1 MAHTTTVG
9 QTMSIGSALLI
20 FVGGLFAGFVNAL
33 AGGGSLLTVP
43 LLGLAGV
50 DGLIANGTN
59 PVSVL
64 LATMT
69 TGIGYA
75 RGGYADWGKISKVLG
90 PAIAGGL
97 VGALLVS
104 NLNDDIFKKAF
115 GIVMIP
121 LLLLSLKPPKRDGVR
136 KPWPLAVTTGVFFLA
151 GIYAGAIQAGTGL
164 ILLLILSRAGNDL
177 VSGNAIKNFVITA
190 ISLIAVPIFII
201 QGQVRWVPALI
212 LSGGTMIGG
221 YIGAN
226 SAVKGGEKVVKPVL
240 VISVILLAG
249 RMLGLYDLDF

>member
-1 MAHTTTVG
+1 
-9 QTMSIGSALLI
+9 MSIGSALLI

-50 DGLIANGTN
+50 EGLIANGTN
-59 PVSVL
+59 RVSVL
-64 LATMT
+64 LATGT

-75 RGGYADWGKISKVLG
+75 RGGYADWGKTSKVAG
-90 PAIAGGL
+90 PAVLGGL
-97 VGALLVS
+97 VGALVVS
-104 NLNDDIFKKAF
+104 NLNDEIFEKAF

-121 LLLLSLKPPKRDGVR
+121 LLVLSLKPPKKDAVQ
-136 KPWPLAVTTGVFFLA
+136 KPWPLAVTFAVFFLV
-151 GIYAGAIQAGTGL
+151 GVYAGAIQAGTGL

-177 VSGNAIKNFVITA
+177 VSANAIKNFVISA
-190 ISLIAVPIFII
+190 VSVIALSVFIY
-201 QGQVRWVPALI
+201 QGQVAWGPALV
-212 LSGGTMIGG
+212 LSAGSMTGG

-240 VISVILLAG
+240 VISVLLLAG
-249 RMLGLYDLDF
+249 RMLGLYELDF